1 MPPHVDTATLKMAL
15 IGYQSQ
21 LTQITEKMMEIRKH
35 LGRAASNVGDGGMP
49 APRRKHHMS
58 AEGRK
63 RVAAAQRK
71 RWAAFH
77 KGAGAKKGAAKR
89 ALSPEAKAKLVANL
103 AKAGAART
111 AKAKA
116 ASA

>member
-1 MPPHVDTATLKMAL
+1 MQVDTATLQMAL

-35 LGRAASNVGDGGMP
+35 LGRAGSKVGDGDVP
-49 APRRKHHMS
+49 ASRRKRHMS
-58 AEGRK
+58 AAGRK
-63 RVAAAQRK
+63 RVAEAQRK

-89 ALSPEAKAKLVANL
+89 TLSPEARAKLAANL
-103 AKAGAART
+103 AKARAARA

-116 ASA
+116 ATA